1 LDRLAKSNLEGQGE
15 LGCEVSRV
23 SRVIVL
29 DLGDS
34 SQSMIDGKPE
44 RTQWLL
50 LFRFLGH
57 PPNATACVTP
67 WEGVLATAFTFSS
80 KAFSSS
86 SQSNW
91 RARSWNLS
99 GWGWGGGSAGSFI
112 R

>member
-1 LDRLAKSNLEGQGE
+1 M
-15 LGCEVSRV
+15 SRV
-23 SRVIVL
+23 SRVIVR
-29 DLGDS
+29 DLRDS

-57 PPNATACVTP
+57 PANATACVTP

-80 KAFSSS
+80 NAFSAS

-91 RARSWNLS
+91 RARSRNLLGWS
-99 GWGWGGGSAGSFI
+99 GGLAGSFI
-112 R
+112 RK